1 MLHISIHLYILVL
14 CIYSHNYQPEKLA
27 NKTETKDETT
37 ECESSPP
44 AATEAST
51 SAKNTASASTSSNES
66 AEDKQEV
73 NMEYELI
80 GITVHTGTADGG
92 HYYSFIRD
100 KINCE
105 PGKPDKW

>member
-1 MLHISIHLYILVL
+1 M

-27 NKTETKDETT
+27 SKAETKDEMM
-37 ECESSPP
+37 ESNSSPP
-44 AATEAST
+44 AATDAASA
-51 SAKNTASASTSSNES
+51 SAENTASASTSSNEGT
-66 AEDKQEV
+66 EDKREV